1 MKNINKHIITMAL
14 LCAANIT
21 IAQVT
26 ILNNV
31 RPGGNPRFL
40 GWDGTGTNQ
49 GNLEIR
55 NDFDD
60 KIDFFTNG
68 AQRATILN
76 NGHVGIGLNHSP
88 GNDVLDIL
96 PDVPNTGYGINH
108 VTVLHNS
115 GSQNIF
121 AGENAGKNI
130 GTGFSNSFFGM
141 DAGVQNIRMGANTY
155 IGWCAGRNFDR
166 AENTFIKI
174 KII

>member
-14 LCAANIT
+14 VCAANIT

-31 RPGGNPRFL
+31 RPVGNPRFL
-40 GWDGTGTNQ
+40 GWDGTGNNQ

-55 NDFDD
+55 NDFIDN
-60 KIDFFTNG
+60 IDFFTNG
-68 AQRATILN
+68 AQRATILGT

-88 GNDVLDIL
+88 GDDVLDIL
-96 PDVPNTGYGINH
+96 PIVPNTGYGINH

-121 AGENAGKNI
+121 AGENAGMNNSS
-130 GTGFSNSFFGM
+130 GFSNSFFGM
-141 DAGVQNIRMGANTY
+141 DAGVQNVRMGANTY
-155 IGWCAGRNFDR
+155 NATCRV
-166 AENTFIKI
+166 
-174 KII
+174 